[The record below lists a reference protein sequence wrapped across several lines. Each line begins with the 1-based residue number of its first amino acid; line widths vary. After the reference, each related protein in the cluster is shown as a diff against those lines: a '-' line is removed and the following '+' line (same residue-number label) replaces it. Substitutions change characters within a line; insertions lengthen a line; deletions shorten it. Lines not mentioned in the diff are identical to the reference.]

1 MSEII
6 NESMSS
12 REMLDILVAKN
23 MEDAREAK
31 KRGELVCWSS
41 SIAPCEFCEV
51 MGIHTVYP
59 ENHVVGIA
67 ARKGAPELLE
77 YAESK
82 GYSNDICGYARANL
96 AYMDVQHCV
105 SEEMPLPDMVLL
117 CNNICET
124 LLKW

>member
-41 SIAPCEFCEV
+41 SIAPCEFCEL
-51 MGIHTVYP
+51 M
-59 ENHVVGIA
+59 
-67 ARKGAPELLE
+67 
-77 YAESK
+77 
-82 GYSNDICGYARANL
+82 
-96 AYMDVQHCV
+96 
-105 SEEMPLPDMVLL
+105 
-117 CNNICET
+117 
-124 LLKW
+124 

>member
-77 YAESK
+77 YAE
-82 GYSNDICGYARANL
+82 L
-96 AYMDVQHCV
+96 
-105 SEEMPLPDMVLL
+105 
-117 CNNICET
+117 
-124 LLKW
+124 